1 MDLALATGR
10 GEPLLAIW
18 DGTPLVEDR
27 YVSQIGERDELDPDY
42 AYRDIETSRIRRFP
56 VRSVRKAGIEETICK
71 VLTPVNGERPPLW
84 LHVDLDVL
92 DEDEMRSEEH
102 TSELQSLM
110 RTSYAVFCL

>member
-1 MDLALATGR
+1 MRISDWSSDVCSSDL
-10 GEPLLAIW
+10 PLLAIW

-84 LHVDLDVL
+84 RHVDLEVL
-92 DEDEMRSEEH
+92 REAELPEWAFPGRLGIQSEK
-102 TSELQSLM
+102 
-110 RTSYAVFCL
+110 